1 MTPLCFLIKFKYNL
15 KYTQY
20 FKTDFDYESK
30 LAWKCWFNLFCVCI
44 FSKILIIFSSNKSCH
59 FSQWKALLFNHK
71 FFAQKNS
78 IVKWNGI
85 HLPPTQKI
93 FSSTKSTYQNN
104 LNQWIGTWLI
114 KLNDPFNGLN
124 LVSIKSIK
132 IPGGSPCGMQSMRFF
147 VIN

>member
-20 FKTDFDYESK
+20 FK
-30 LAWKCWFNLFCVCI
+30 
-44 FSKILIIFSSNKSCH
+44 ILITKVNWLGNVDLIYFVFVFFQRFLLFFLQTNLATSVNEKL
-59 FSQWKALLFNHK
+59 FLFNHK

-93 FSSTKSTYQNN
+93 FSYTKSTYQNN